1 RFFYFFYLMQN
12 GWLPN
17 GSDFPIEHI
26 NPLYGFYAG
35 VARKNLEGYPPN
47 GFQMEN
53 ALTREQALRAMT
65 IWAAKAAF
73 EEDQKGSL
81 EVGKIADFVVL
92 NQDIMNVPEDRIL
105 NIKIEQT
112 FVDGKIVYLLP
123 NQQ

>member
-1 RFFYFFYLMQN
+1 MQN